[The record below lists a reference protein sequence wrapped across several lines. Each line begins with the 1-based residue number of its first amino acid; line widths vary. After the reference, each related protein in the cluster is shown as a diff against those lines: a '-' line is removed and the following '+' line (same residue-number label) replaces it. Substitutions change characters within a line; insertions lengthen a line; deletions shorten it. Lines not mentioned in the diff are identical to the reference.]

1 MARVVR
7 NAKENIQRCQM
18 KIALIIASVLLT
30 GCAIT
35 TNPEVQKSISKDQ
48 TMDKMAKAALI
59 NEMLVSPDAHV
70 RAKGAAIA
78 EKFLI
83 EPKKNIFGF

>member
-1 MARVVR
+1 
-7 NAKENIQRCQM
+7 M
-18 KIALIIASVLLT
+18 KIALIIVSMALA
-30 GCAIT
+30 GCA

-83 EPKKNIFGF
+83 EPKKNFFGF

>member
-1 MARVVR
+1 M
-7 NAKENIQRCQM
+7 
-18 KIALIIASVLLT
+18 LT
-30 GCAIT
+30 
-35 TNPEVQKSISKDQ
+35 
-48 TMDKMAKAALI
+48 
-59 NEMLVSPDAHV
+59 SPDAHV